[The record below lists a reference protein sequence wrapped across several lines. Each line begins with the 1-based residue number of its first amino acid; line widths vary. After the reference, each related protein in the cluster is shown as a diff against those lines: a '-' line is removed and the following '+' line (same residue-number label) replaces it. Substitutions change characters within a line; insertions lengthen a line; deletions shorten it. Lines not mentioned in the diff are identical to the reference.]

1 MYKFTVPI
9 QIVHVWTLILVPG
22 LNLNI
27 KGILSTFRTLLKLY
41 QIFQNNK
48 NYEDVYFLKSFWK
61 M

>member
-22 LNLNI
+22 LSLYI